1 LLQMSEVLF
10 VFPSLT
16 QHAGLGR
23 NPVSVLSGKYLPIL
37 TSRRESDGVMDI
49 EWTFLGCNPTQLTA
63 SSSSFQN
70 ELAKTVRNRFFVKE
84 SVVPYPKPARVH
96 EGLQTLFPEHPNVG
110 LP

>member
-1 LLQMSEVLF
+1 MSQVLF

-23 NPVSVLSGKYLPIL
+23 NPVSVLSGKYPPIL
-37 TSRRESDGVMDI
+37 SSRRESDGVMDI
-49 EWTFLGCNPTQLTA
+49 EWTFLGSNPTQLTA

-84 SVVPYPKPARVH
+84 SVVPHPNPARLH
-96 EGLQTLFPEHPNVG
+96 EGLQTLFTEHPNVG